1 MCENI
6 LIRKMIKP
14 KQGILL
20 LIVWIY
26 NYFCLFVSM
35 VAPNKGHQ
43 LFQDTSSAGIGVVVR
58 DSTGKVFAAL
68 LEKDYA
74 ASNS

>member
-1 MCENI
+1 
-6 LIRKMIKP
+6 
-14 KQGILL
+14 
-20 LIVWIY
+20 
-26 NYFCLFVSM
+26 M

-43 LFQDTSSAGIGVVVR
+43 LFQDTSSAGIGVVIR